1 MRLKMVAATV
11 ALAAATAAAGLAAP
25 ASADPLIPGV
35 TGCGASGDKQ
45 AGGAVVGA
53 LAGGLLGNSL
63 SGHNRTT
70 GTVLGTAV
78 GAAAGSA
85 VGCQMQHNDEQ
96 RAQAAEASQAA
107 EAAPPPRDDRPDRY
121 PLGRGVLPADYHRLD
136 GGLVV
141 THSAALRASPDSRS
155 RRLGMLHRGERFDAM
170 AEVRGTDW
178 LLVGRN
184 GVGVGYVQR
193 ANARPDSDRYADR
206 Y

>member
-1 MRLKMVAATV
+1 MRLKMVAASV
-11 ALAAATAAAGLAAP
+11 ALAAVTVAAGLAAP

-35 TGCGASGDKQ
+35 SGCGASGDKQ

-70 GTVLGTAV
+70 GTVLGAAV

-96 RAQAAEASQAA
+96 RAQAAQAA
-107 EAAPPPRDDRPDRY
+107 EAPPPAHDERQDHY
-121 PLGRGVLPADYHRLD
+121 SLGRGVLPADFHRLD
-136 GGLVV
+136 GPLVV
-141 THSAALRASPDSRS
+141 THSVALRASPDSRS
-155 RRLGMLHRGERFDAM
+155 RRLGMLHKGERFDAM

-184 GVGVGYVQR
+184 GVGAGYVQR
-193 ANARPDSDRYADR
+193 ANARPDGDRYADR